1 MQLIPI
7 RRKYVYQS
15 MRRLD
20 SDLGRVYSIDNHV
33 LPSVTSILS
42 DTKDK
47 TELNAWAAR
56 VGQEEA
62 NRIKQDAATVGT
74 HMHSVVERLLL
85 NRDLSVPR
93 SWLAVRGYA
102 MGYRLIEH
110 FFPRMQEVWGSE
122 VPLYY
127 PGKYAG
133 TCDCVG
139 VFDNNPSII
148 DFKQTNKPK
157 QRKWID
163 DYFLQLAAY
172 ALAHDKI
179 HGSKIDHGVIM
190 MISQGMEIQE
200 FVTCG
205 REFDE
210 YKDRWLHRVEAYE
223 AKKSG
228 SIADPENISQPKETT
243 GKQS

>member
-7 RRKYVYQS
+7 RKRYVYQHLK
-15 MRRLD
+15 RLD
-20 SDLGRVYSIDNHV
+20 SDLGRVYSSGEFV

-47 TELNAWAAR
+47 TELEAWAAR

-62 NRIKQDAATVGT
+62 NRIKQDAALVGT

-85 NRDLSVPR
+85 NRDLPVPR

-110 FFPRMQEVWGSE
+110 FFPRVQEVWGSE

-139 VFDNNPSII
+139 VFDDKPAII

-163 DYFLQLAAY
+163 DYFMQLAAY
-172 ALAHDKI
+172 ALAHDAL
-179 HGSKIDHGVIM
+179 HNTTIDHGVIM

-205 REFDE
+205 REFDD
-210 YKDRWLHRVEAYE
+210 YKERWLRRVAAYE
-223 AKKSG
+223 EKKRGPLQAS
-228 SIADPENISQPKETT
+228 NHNQ
-243 GKQS
+243 